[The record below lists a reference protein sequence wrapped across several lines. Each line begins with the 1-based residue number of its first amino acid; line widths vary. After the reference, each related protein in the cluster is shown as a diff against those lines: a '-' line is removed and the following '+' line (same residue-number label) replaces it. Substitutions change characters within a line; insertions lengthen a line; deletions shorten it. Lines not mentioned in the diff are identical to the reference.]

1 MYNVII
7 IKIYI
12 KVNKNNYVFNLVFK
26 VKFVFKINLWFC
38 DMLLLDKFLK
48 KKNI

>member
-12 KVNKNNYVFNLVFK
+12 KVNKNNLVFK
-26 VKFVFKINLWFC
+26 VKFVFNINLWFC